1 MFFFHRDYFRN
12 ARGQHIKIFFYGVFM
27 MILALVLLSVVTA
40 VTVGGGMGLIANDYT
55 GIGITTIIFGV
66 LAIFVI
72 SVLILMPLQ
81 YSIYA
86 YYMYGYKGQNVRFS
100 DGLILFR
107 KGNYWR
113 TIGLILLLTI
123 AMILISSLTSGV
135 IYGIG
140 FVITSL
146 FGLGSAMFDPDQLE
160 NIGMGAT
167 ILFLIIQFVLSI
179 LQMAVYLIAQI
190 GVAMIVLNHID
201 QPQTTLG
208 SKISKGLTIAFKSF
222 KELLKLLFS
231 NFILMII
238 PVILIFAA
246 IITMLIAGLT
256 FSTSDTMSV
265 SLVIGMIILTIGI
278 TIMYIFIGYY
288 MIGSFISY
296 YFNGRDRYE
305 RKHELP
311 SQDDYRDDDAQHIT
325 MS

>member
-1 MFFFHRDYFRN
+1 MFFFHKDYFRN

-123 AMILISSLTSGV
+123 AMMLISSLTSGV

-231 NFILMII
+231 NFILIVAPII
-238 PVILIFAA
+238 LMFGA
-246 IITMLIAGLT
+246 IITIMITMIGFNT
-256 FSTSDTMSV
+256 VDSFSV
-265 SLVIGMIILTIGI
+265 GAAI
-278 TIMYIFIGYY
+278 TITLISIIFTILFIFIGYY
-288 MIGSFISY
+288 MTGSFISY

-311 SQDDYRDDDAQHIT
+311 SQDDYRDVNTQHIT

>member
-12 ARGQHIKIFFYGVFM
+12 ARGQHIKIFFYGIFM

-123 AMILISSLTSGV
+123 AMMLISSLTSGV

>member
-12 ARGQHIKIFFYGVFM
+12 ARGQHIKIFFYGIFM

-123 AMILISSLTSGV
+123 AMMLISSLTSGV

-208 SKISKGLTIAFKSF
+208 SKLAKGLTIAFQSF

>member
-86 YYMYGYKGQNVRFS
+86 YYMYGYKGTDFS
-100 DGLILFR
+100 FKDGLILFK
-107 KGNYWR
+107 KGNFWKSVG
-113 TIGLILLLTI
+113 IILLLMI
-123 AMILISSLTSGV
+123 MAMVISSVVSGV
-135 IYGIG
+135 VYGLV
-140 FVITSL
+140 FVVASL
-146 FGLGSAMFDPDQLE
+146 FGAGSALIE
-160 NIGMGAT
+160 TEAIETLSIGAS
-167 ILFLIIQFVLSI
+167 IVLIILQFVLAMFQIAFSI
-179 LQMAVYLIAQI
+179 LLQLAITMV
-190 GVAMIVLNHID
+190 MLNHID

-208 SKISKGLTIAFKSF
+208 SKLAKGLTIAFQSF
-222 KELLKLLFS
+222 KDLLKLLFS

-256 FSTSDTMSV
+256 FSTSDTMPV

-311 SQDDYRDDDAQHIT
+311 SQDDYRDDNPQHIT